1 MEPTF
6 FNQSL
11 IDINEIV
18 EKDKITNSDIALTL
32 IDLLLYT
39 KDKYKCSSSTFG
51 LKFFDSL
58 KNDDIAGKI
67 FKNYKSSTLKKYWG
81 IMNNTNKTLFAETL
95 YEYANF
101 LDENQLSLFQIIE
114 TVKNYILS
122 DSNDFKSFLKGALLK
137 EKKKVKVV
145 FKKLEKKKE

>member
-1 MEPTF
+1 
-6 FNQSL
+6 
-11 IDINEIV
+11 
-18 EKDKITNSDIALTL
+18 
-32 IDLLLYT
+32 
-39 KDKYKCSSSTFG
+39 
-51 LKFFDSL
+51 
-58 KNDDIAGKI
+58 
-67 FKNYKSSTLKKYWG
+67 
-81 IMNNTNKTLFAETL
+81 MNNTNKTLFAETL

-145 FKKLEKKKE
+145 FKKLEK